1 MITVFLAR
9 SIITMIA
16 SMPSAEAVAVRD
28 EKIIEIVT
36 LESL

>member
-16 SMPSAEAVAVRD
+16 SMTSAEAVAVRD
-28 EKIIEIVT
+28 EKIIEIGT
-36 LESL
+36 LESI